1 MATAG
6 IAAILLPIVQII
18 YNSVQWEDA
27 KIKDSPIAVWLMI
40 QMGIGGAFVIF
51 TLVMAIILTL

>member
-40 QMGIGGAFVIF
+40 QMGIGGALVFF
-51 TLVMAIILTL
+51 TLVMAII